1 LGFEPDGF
9 LPEAALTLTDT
20 LPNSSRYSDLLRGDS
35 LTLRRVTA
43 DAIPGRYLEF
53 LRDPEVVKYLQARF
67 TDHTPQ
73 SLKGFV
79 AGFDHVDNFLF
90 GVYAGSD
97 TFIGTATLRVNPVH
111 RFSNLGY
118 MIGDRAFWKG
128 SISIEM
134 CQLILDFAFF
144 ERGVR
149 KILECTTENHLASNF
164 NFKRLGFSLVAKIPD
179 LYWGEG
185 RYQAATYWSLDAA
198 QWAAR
203 RGREAP
209 AIPPPPRP

>member
-1 LGFEPDGF
+1 MP
-9 LPEAALTLTDT
+9 
-20 LPNSSRYSDLLRGDS
+20 RYSDILQGET
-35 LTLRRVTA
+35 LTLRRLTA
-43 DAIPGRYLEF
+43 DAIPERYLDF

-67 TDHTPQ
+67 TEHTPQ
-73 SLKGFV
+73 SIGRFV

-90 GVYAGSD
+90 GIYADRD

-118 MIGDRAFWKG
+118 MIGDKAYWKG
-128 SISIEM
+128 SVSIEM
-134 CQLILDFAFF
+134 CRLILDFAFF

-198 QWAAR
+198 QWAAK
-203 RGREAP
+203 RGRETP
-209 AIPPPPRP
+209 AIAPPDRP